1 MEFPFSCPSFF
12 ISQDMKIQLSDHF
25 TYKKLLR
32 FVMSPVLMMAFLSIY
47 GVIDG
52 LFISN
57 FVGEKPFAAVN
68 LIYPVI
74 MILGSVGFMLG
85 TGGTAIVS
93 RLLGEGDRV
102 RANKYFSLFICA
114 TAVSGVIFAAVGEAL
129 MGYIPKWLKATED
142 TYADCQ
148 LYGRILLAA
157 MPFFMLQNVFQAFFT
172 TAQKPMLGFIV
183 TAAAGCSNIVLDGV
197 LVGACG
203 TGVAGAAIAT
213 CASQVV
219 GAVLPVFYFAS
230 KNSSLLRLGK
240 PQFKFKVLLN
250 ACANGSSEFVSNVS
264 SSVVSMVFNYQLLK
278 LFANSDNAE
287 YGVAA
292 YGVLMYVNFI
302 FIAVFIGYAIG
313 TAPIIGYNYG
323 AGNKEELKNIFK
335 KSMVIMAVLGVI
347 MTALALGLARPVSM
361 LFVRNNPELLDI
373 TVNAF
378 YICSFLFL
386 FAGFSIFASSMFT
399 AFGNGFISAFIS
411 FMRTIVYQISAVLV
425 LPIFLGVTGVW
436 LSTIISDVLAMLTA
450 IIFIILKRKKYG
462 YV

>member
-1 MEFPFSCPSFF
+1 
-12 ISQDMKIQLSDHF
+12 
-25 TYKKLLR
+25 
-32 FVMSPVLMMAFLSIY
+32 MAFLSIY

-57 FVGEKPFAAVN
+57 FVGEASFAAVN

-114 TAVSGVIFAAVGEAL
+114 TAVSGVIFAVVGEAL
-129 MGYIPKWLKATED
+129 MAYIPTWLKATEELYD
-142 TYADCQ
+142 DCR

-172 TAQKPMLGFIV
+172 TAEKPMLGFIV

-219 GAVLPVFYFAS
+219 GAVLPIFYFAF
-230 KNSSLLRLGK
+230 KNSSLLRLGR

-250 ACANGSSEFVSNVS
+250 ACANGSSEFVNNVS

-278 LFANSDNAE
+278 LVGKN
-287 YGVAA
+287 GVAA

-302 FIAVFIGYAIG
+302 FIAVFMGYAIG
-313 TAPIIGYNYG
+313 TAPIIGYNHG

-335 KSMVIMAVLGVI
+335 KSMVIMSVLGVI
-347 MTALALGLARPVSM
+347 MTALALGLARPIAM
-361 LFVRNNPELLDI
+361 LFVRNNPELLEM

-378 YICSFLFL
+378 YICSFLFM
-386 FAGFSIFASSMFT
+386 FAGISIYSSSMFT

-425 LPIFLGVTGVW
+425 LPIFLGLTGVW

-450 IIFIILKRKKYG
+450 IFFIILKRKKYG
-462 YV
+462 YA

>member
-1 MEFPFSCPSFF
+1 
-12 ISQDMKIQLSDHF
+12 MKIQLSDHF

-57 FVGEKPFAAVN
+57 FVGEASFAAVN

-114 TAVSGVIFAAVGEAL
+114 TAVSGVIFAVVGEAL
-129 MGYIPKWLKATED
+129 MAYIPTWLKATEELYD
-142 TYADCQ
+142 DCR

-172 TAQKPMLGFIV
+172 TAEKPMLGFIV

-219 GAVLPVFYFAS
+219 GAVLPIFYFAF
-230 KNSSLLRLGK
+230 KNSSLLRLGR

-250 ACANGSSEFVSNVS
+250 ACANGSSEFVNNVS

-278 LFANSDNAE
+278 LVGKN
-287 YGVAA
+287 GVAA

-313 TAPIIGYNYG
+313 TAPIIGYNHG

-335 KSMVIMAVLGVI
+335 KSMVIMSVLVVI
-347 MTALALGLARPVSM
+347 MTELALGLALPIAM
-361 LFVRNNPELLDI
+361 LFVRNNPELLEM

-378 YICSFLFL
+378 YICSFLFM
-386 FAGFSIFASSMFT
+386 FAGISIYSSSMFT
-399 AFGNGFISAFIS
+399 AFGNGFISAIIS

-425 LPIFLGVTGVW
+425 LPIFLGLTGVW

-462 YV
+462 YA

>member
-1 MEFPFSCPSFF
+1 
-12 ISQDMKIQLSDHF
+12 MKIQLSDHF

-57 FVGEKPFAAVN
+57 FVGEASFAAVN

-114 TAVSGVIFAAVGEAL
+114 TAVSGVIFAVVGEAL
-129 MGYIPKWLKATED
+129 MAYIPTWLKATEELYD
-142 TYADCQ
+142 DCR

-172 TAQKPMLGFIV
+172 TAEKPMLGFIV

-219 GAVLPVFYFAS
+219 GAVLPIFYFAF
-230 KNSSLLRLGK
+230 KNSSLLRLGR

-250 ACANGSSEFVSNVS
+250 ACANGSSEFVNNVS

-278 LFANSDNAE
+278 LVGKN
-287 YGVAA
+287 GVAA

-313 TAPIIGYNYG
+313 TAPIIGYNHG

-335 KSMVIMAVLGVI
+335 KSMVIMSVLGVI
-347 MTALALGLARPVSM
+347 MTALALGLARPIAM
-361 LFVRNNPELLDI
+361 LFVRNNPELLEM

-378 YICSFLFL
+378 YICSFLFM
-386 FAGFSIFASSMFT
+386 FAGISIYSSSMFT
-399 AFGNGFISAFIS
+399 AFGNGFISAIIS

-425 LPIFLGVTGVW
+425 LPIFLGLTGVW

-462 YV
+462 YA

>member
-1 MEFPFSCPSFF
+1 
-12 ISQDMKIQLSDHF
+12 
-25 TYKKLLR
+25 
-32 FVMSPVLMMAFLSIY
+32 MSPVLMMAFLSIY

-57 FVGEKPFAAVN
+57 FVGEASFAAVN

-114 TAVSGVIFAAVGEAL
+114 TAVSGVIFAVVGEAL
-129 MGYIPKWLKATED
+129 MAYIPTWLKATEELYD
-142 TYADCQ
+142 DCR

-172 TAQKPMLGFIV
+172 TAEKPMLGFIV

-219 GAVLPVFYFAS
+219 GAVLPIFYFAF
-230 KNSSLLRLGK
+230 KNSSLLRLGR

-250 ACANGSSEFVSNVS
+250 ACANGSSEFVNNVS

-278 LFANSDNAE
+278 LVGKN
-287 YGVAA
+287 GVAA

-313 TAPIIGYNYG
+313 TAPIIGYNHG

-335 KSMVIMAVLGVI
+335 KSMVIMSVLGVI
-347 MTALALGLARPVSM
+347 MTALALGLARPIAM
-361 LFVRNNPELLDI
+361 LFVRNNPELLEM

-378 YICSFLFL
+378 YICSFLFM
-386 FAGFSIFASSMFT
+386 FAGISIYSSSMFT
-399 AFGNGFISAFIS
+399 AFGNGFISAIIS

-425 LPIFLGVTGVW
+425 LPIFLGLTGVW

-462 YV
+462 YA

>member
-1 MEFPFSCPSFF
+1 
-12 ISQDMKIQLSDHF
+12 MKIQLSDHF

-32 FVMSPVLMMAFLSIY
+32 FVLSPVLMMAFLSIY

-57 FVGEKPFAAVN
+57 FVGEASFAAVN

-114 TAVSGVIFAAVGEAL
+114 TAVSGVIFAVVGEAL
-129 MGYIPKWLKATED
+129 MAYIPTWLKATEELYD
-142 TYADCQ
+142 DCR

-172 TAQKPMLGFIV
+172 TAEKPMLGFIV

-219 GAVLPVFYFAS
+219 GAVLPIFYFAF
-230 KNSSLLRLGK
+230 KNSSLLRLGR

-250 ACANGSSEFVSNVS
+250 ACANGSSEFVNNVS

-278 LFANSDNAE
+278 LVGKN
-287 YGVAA
+287 GVAA

-302 FIAVFIGYAIG
+302 FIAVFMGYAIG
-313 TAPIIGYNYG
+313 TAPIIGYNHG

-335 KSMVIMAVLGVI
+335 KSMVIMSVLGVI
-347 MTALALGLARPVSM
+347 MTALALGLARPIAM
-361 LFVRNNPELLDI
+361 LFVRNNPELLEM

-378 YICSFLFL
+378 YICSFLFM
-386 FAGFSIFASSMFT
+386 FAGISIYSSSMFT

-425 LPIFLGVTGVW
+425 LPIFLGLTGVW

-450 IIFIILKRKKYG
+450 IFFIILKRKKYG
-462 YV
+462 YA

>member
-1 MEFPFSCPSFF
+1 
-12 ISQDMKIQLSDHF
+12 
-25 TYKKLLR
+25 
-32 FVMSPVLMMAFLSIY
+32 MSPVLMMAFLSIY

-57 FVGEKPFAAVN
+57 FVGEASFAAVN

-114 TAVSGVIFAAVGEAL
+114 TAVSGVIFAVVGEAL
-129 MGYIPKWLKATED
+129 MAYIPTWLKATEELYD
-142 TYADCQ
+142 DCR

-172 TAQKPMLGFIV
+172 TAEKPMLGFIV

-219 GAVLPVFYFAS
+219 GAVLPIFYFAF
-230 KNSSLLRLGK
+230 KNSSLLRLGR
-240 PQFKFKVLLN
+240 PQLKFKVLLN
-250 ACANGSSEFVSNVS
+250 ACANGSSEFVNNVS

-278 LFANSDNAE
+278 LVGKN
-287 YGVAA
+287 GVAA

-313 TAPIIGYNYG
+313 TAPIIGYNHG

-335 KSMVIMAVLGVI
+335 KSMVIMSVLGVI
-347 MTALALGLARPVSM
+347 MTALALGLARPIAM
-361 LFVRNNPELLDI
+361 LFVRNNPELLEM

-378 YICSFLFL
+378 YICSFLFM
-386 FAGFSIFASSMFT
+386 FAGISIYSSSMFT
-399 AFGNGFISAFIS
+399 AFGNGFISAIIS

-425 LPIFLGVTGVW
+425 LPIFLGLTGVW

-462 YV
+462 YA

>member
-1 MEFPFSCPSFF
+1 
-12 ISQDMKIQLSDHF
+12 
-25 TYKKLLR
+25 
-32 FVMSPVLMMAFLSIY
+32 MSPVLMMAFLSIY

-57 FVGEKPFAAVN
+57 FVGEASFAAVN

-114 TAVSGVIFAAVGEAL
+114 TAVSGVIFAVVGEAL
-129 MGYIPKWLKATED
+129 MAYIPTWLKATEELYD
-142 TYADCQ
+142 DCR

-172 TAQKPMLGFIV
+172 TAEKPMLGFIV

-219 GAVLPVFYFAS
+219 GAVLPIFYFAF
-230 KNSSLLRLGK
+230 KNSSLLRLGR

-250 ACANGSSEFVSNVS
+250 ACANGSSEFVNNVS

-278 LFANSDNAE
+278 LVGKN
-287 YGVAA
+287 GVAA

-313 TAPIIGYNYG
+313 TAPIIGYNHG

-335 KSMVIMAVLGVI
+335 KSMVIMSVLGVI
-347 MTALALGLARPVSM
+347 MTALALGLARPIAM
-361 LFVRNNPELLDI
+361 LFVRNNPELLEM

-378 YICSFLFL
+378 YICSFLFM
-386 FAGFSIFASSMFT
+386 FAGISIYSSSMFT

-425 LPIFLGVTGVW
+425 LPIFLGLTGVW
-436 LSTIISDVLAMLTA
+436 LSTIISDVLAILTA

-462 YV
+462 YA

>member
-1 MEFPFSCPSFF
+1 
-12 ISQDMKIQLSDHF
+12 
-25 TYKKLLR
+25 
-32 FVMSPVLMMAFLSIY
+32 MSPVLMMAFLSIY

-57 FVGEKPFAAVN
+57 FVGEASFAAVN

-114 TAVSGVIFAAVGEAL
+114 TAVSGVIFAVVGEAL
-129 MGYIPKWLKATED
+129 MAYIPTWLKATEELYD
-142 TYADCQ
+142 DCR

-172 TAQKPMLGFIV
+172 TAEKPMLGFIV

-219 GAVLPVFYFAS
+219 GAVLPIFYFAF
-230 KNSSLLRLGK
+230 KNSSLLRLGR

-250 ACANGSSEFVSNVS
+250 ACANGSSEFVNNVS

-278 LFANSDNAE
+278 LVGKN
-287 YGVAA
+287 GVAA

-313 TAPIIGYNYG
+313 TAPIIGYNHG

-335 KSMVIMAVLGVI
+335 KSMVIMSVLGVI
-347 MTALALGLARPVSM
+347 MTALALGLARPIAM
-361 LFVRNNPELLDI
+361 LFVRNNPELLEM

-378 YICSFLFL
+378 YICSFLFM
-386 FAGFSIFASSMFT
+386 FAGISIYSSSMFT

-425 LPIFLGVTGVW
+425 LPIFLGLTGVW

-462 YV
+462 YA